1 MDNSPVYLC
10 WFIYTL
16 CKASILGIHS
26 LMNDGQTLL
35 DTQIHTV
42 CALQEDVA
50 VQRPVMHEC
59 MLVSVARCTF
69 GHINAEISL
78 LILLNINIS
87 TKQSLK
93 TALRPCTIQKYYA
106 FTWFCL
112 FWFLYR
118 KPQKGIAIM
127 WHIAGIEIIMIQKAA
142 QLCILSILMTVLY
155 NTMNTNLNM
164 HAVGTK

>member
-1 MDNSPVYLC
+1 MHSNRRRKRGHRGQVLSGLATNADEWEALFMLNQAMDNSPVYLC

-26 LMNDGQTLL
+26 LMNDGQILL

-69 GHINAEISL
+69 GRINAEISL

-106 FTWFCL
+106 FIWFCL

-118 KPQKGIAIM
+118 NRRK
-127 WHIAGIEIIMIQKAA
+127 E
-142 QLCILSILMTVLY
+142 
-155 NTMNTNLNM
+155 
-164 HAVGTK
+164 